1 MQDLNKVD
9 APEGQSAER
18 DADAGAAYV
27 LATVDPPQGASVL
40 HFGCGDGNVL
50 RRLKER
56 RPDLDCHG
64 VDTSSSGIEVMGEG
78 VDALRFEPSD
88 VVTKDGSLGEY
99 DCIFSYRTL
108 QHVQTA
114 DLEKLF
120 RVLGKHLKTSGA
132 MWHLSVPDARKR
144 WQYWLEDFQN
154 NNDGG
159 AVPDA
164 LKAGRF
170 FLQHLRRL
178 IKDDRRFGEDGT
190 SIYHDHGTLMRS
202 AGDAWR
208 VDVFR
213 PSEAWYLFDVRVTKR
228 GG

>member
-1 MQDLNKVD
+1 MQDLNEVED
-9 APEGQSAER
+9 GNSAER
-18 DADAGAAYV
+18 ELDASVRYT

-40 HFGCGDGNVL
+40 HFGCGDGRVL
-50 RRLKER
+50 ARLKEQ

-64 VDTSSSGIEVMGEG
+64 VDTSSSANAFVGEG
-78 VDALRFEPSD
+78 AEGLRFDLGD
-88 VVTKDGSLGEY
+88 VVKNDDFLGEY
-99 DCIFSYRTL
+99 DRIFSYRML
-108 QHVQTA
+108 QYVPTP

-120 RVLGKHLKTSGA
+120 RVLGKHLKANGA

-164 LKAGRF
+164 LKAVRF
-170 FLQHLRRL
+170 FVKHLRRL
-178 IKDDRRFGEDGT
+178 IQDDRRFGEEGT
-190 SIYHDHGTLMRS
+190 SIYHDHGTLTRS
-202 AGDAWR
+202 AGDACK

-213 PSEAWYLFDVRVTKR
+213 PSETWYLFDVRVTKR
-228 GG
+228 G